1 MARCLEFG
9 ADLPIYKWSRETIKG
24 SPDAKRAGLLSL
36 AGRCFSLAT
45 RRFEYQ
51 SSPKTTFRAA

>member
-9 ADLPIYKWSRETIKG
+9 ADLPIYKWSREAIKG

-36 AGRCFSLAT
+36 AGTHLIHRVG
-45 RRFEYQ
+45 RVRHDHV
-51 SSPKTTFRAA
+51 